1 MGLSTGTLCRQLLS
15 GEVKD
20 FIGRLSGTWVFQMQM
35 RIYRVGVYQHTML
48 DKVCGAEISVNQQ
61 A

>member
-20 FIGRLSGTWVFQMQM
+20 RIGRLGGTWVFQMKM

-48 DKVCGAEISVNQQ
+48 DKVCGAEISGNQ
-61 A
+61 